1 MAKYQVGEFEFVS
14 KAAVKTLLSEELKSR
29 VPGDIVT
36 DPFVSGLLTAL
47 VGEHVDAM
55 DKIGPGI
62 EHWVVCSNVDLGFP
76 GKGFRIK
83 QIGSDELVEFGYGK
97 VITPPSEVGRV
108 AEALTQEAIEIT
120 RQVRTDAFQNGPA
133 KCADSGAII
142 TDKKDA
148 KAVHRHPVRA
158 ELHRQFLESEGL
170 EYEDVALT
178 PATPARSGRRLADRE
193 LAQRW
198 CDFQLARIDG
208 MEVVKIRREES

>member
-1 MAKYQVGEFEFVS
+1 MAKYQVGEFEFES
-14 KAAVKTLLSEELKSR
+14 KDRLKKRLSEELKSR
-29 VPGDIVT
+29 EPGDIVT
-36 DPFVSGLLTAL
+36 DPYLSGLLTAL
-47 VGEHVDAM
+47 VGEHLEAV

-62 EHWVVCSNVDLGFP
+62 EHWVVCSNTDLGFP
-76 GKGFRIK
+76 RKGFRIK
-83 QIGSDELVEFGYGK
+83 QIGSDELVEFGYSK
-97 VITPPSEVGRV
+97 VINPPSEVGRV

-133 KCADSGAII
+133 KCADSGVII
-142 TDKKDA
+142 TDKTEA

-170 EYEDVALT
+170 EYKDVALT

-208 MEVVKIRREES
+208 MAVVKIRRVDS